1 MNKMRAPKSK
11 NNLSLRSRLITK
23 TITTISNN
31 RTIENNDN
39 SVQIKK
45 IIIITIIT
53 QQFSM
58 HICTRLL
65 GTYSGPRRIVSQTSH
80 DFLLKVLEIF

>member
-45 IIIITIIT
+45 
-53 QQFSM
+53 
-58 HICTRLL
+58 
-65 GTYSGPRRIVSQTSH
+65 
-80 DFLLKVLEIF
+80 K